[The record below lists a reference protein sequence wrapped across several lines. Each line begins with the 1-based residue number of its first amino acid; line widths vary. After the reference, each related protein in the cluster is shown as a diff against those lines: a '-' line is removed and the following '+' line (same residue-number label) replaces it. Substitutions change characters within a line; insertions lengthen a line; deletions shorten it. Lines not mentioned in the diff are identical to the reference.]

1 MTACVSAHTATMD
14 PDLQAL
20 LQDTGVGIWRF
31 EADPRRFCFD
41 DTCRAMFD
49 VDADAS
55 FGPELIRQ
63 RIHPEDQPGYWA
75 AIRRAMAG
83 EASFSIEYRILR
95 RDGAIRWISARGRVH
110 PGQPGEAV
118 VVQGVC
124 FDISERRQLEDSLHA
139 TELRLQALADSFPG
153 LFCYMDR
160 NYVVRFLSDR
170 YIEHLG
176 TDRRELIGRPLA
188 ELTGAA
194 RFREQRPIYDAV
206 LAGKVHS
213 FEDARRMPDGEL
225 RHYAISYQPDRGA
238 SGEVRGFMA
247 IGLDITD
254 LRRIEQALQERT
266 RELSRSNRDLEQFA
280 YAASHDLKAPLRAIE
295 ALVAWLREDLASHDS
310 RQVQETLAQ
319 LAQRSSRLHQLLD
332 DLLAYARA
340 GHATSEASEVDSRQL
355 VADIG
360 LLLAPPPGMRV
371 EADASLPVL
380 RTWRAPLEQV
390 LRNLVNNAIKH
401 HPRREGLVR
410 VYAERGDGG
419 LVFAVEDDGAGIPT
433 EFADKVFLMFQT
445 AGRREGVEGSGM
457 GLAIVKRIVEGQGGR
472 IWFGPGRDGRG
483 TVFRFSWKPLPAAS
497 APREPRN
504 LHPLPAAG

>member
-1 MTACVSAHTATMD
+1 MTAFVSAGTATMD

-20 LQDTGVGIWRF
+20 LQDTGVGLWRY
-31 EADPRRFCFD
+31 EAAARRFCFD

-49 VDADAS
+49 VDADAG
-55 FGPELIRQ
+55 FGPEFIRQ

-75 AIRRAMAG
+75 AIRKAMAG
-83 EASFSIEYRILR
+83 DGSFTTEYRILC
-95 RDGAIRWISARGRVH
+95 RDGSIRWISARGRLH
-110 PGQPGEAV
+110 PGQPGDPV

-124 FDISERRQLEDSLHA
+124 IDVSERRQLEDSLHA
-139 TELRLQALADSFPG
+139 TELRMQALADSFPG

-160 NYVVRFLSDR
+160 NFVVRFLSDR

-206 LAGKVHS
+206 LAGNVHS

-238 SGEVRGFMA
+238 GGEVRGFMA
-247 IGLDITD
+247 IGLDITE
-254 LRRIEQALQERT
+254 LRRVEQSLQERT

-295 ALVAWLREDLASHDS
+295 ALVAWLREDLAGHEG
-310 RQVQETLAQ
+310 REVQETLAQ
-319 LAQRSSRLHQLLD
+319 LAQRSGRLHQLLD

-340 GHATSEASEVDSRQL
+340 GHGTSEASEVDSRQL

-371 EADASLPVL
+371 VADASLPLL

-390 LRNLVNNAIKH
+390 LRNLVGNAIKH
-401 HPRREGLVR
+401 HPGSEGLVR
-410 VYAERGDGG
+410 VRAERCDGE
-419 LVFAVEDDGAGIPT
+419 LVFAVEDDGAGIPAD
-433 EFADKVFLMFQT
+433 FADRVFQMFQT
-445 AGRREGVEGSGM
+445 AGRRAGVEGSGM

-472 IWFGPGRDGRG
+472 VWFGAGHDGRG
-483 TVFRFSWKPLPAAS
+483 TVFRFSWKPLPPAS
-497 APREPRN
+497 APRELRN
-504 LHPLPAAG
+504 LYQLPAAG